1 MASTASTAET
11 SEEEVPDPLK
21 RSTGI
26 EVVEDVE
33 PVEEVELVEELE
45 VVEEVDVVEVDE
57 VEVVVDVAVGAG
69 PIATLLGVNVEPGVA
84 HPVKLIVAR
93 ARALKTARRNMFAA
107 VGGKCT
113 QPP

>member
-1 MASTASTAET
+1 M
-11 SEEEVPDPLK
+11 K

-45 VVEEVDVVEVDE
+45 VVEEVDVVEVD
-57 VEVVVDVAVGAG
+57 EVVVDVAVGAG